1 MKELRKIN
9 KLLAKFYNGDSSE
22 SDEVNLIEFFC
33 ETEVPD
39 ELSAD
44 KELFLYLKSQQQKSM
59 QNTKDLSQKIWQNIQ
74 SSENKK
80 RITIKRNFS
89 ILTGIAAS
97 ILIFIVS
104 YFIISNKSF
113 LTQDKYQFADS
124 YSNPEIAYKETRQA
138 LLYISEKFNK
148 GTEQL
153 KPITKFNYGIQEL
166 SPITKYNKAT
176 QYIK

>member
-97 ILIFIVS
+97 ILILV
-104 YFIISNKSF
+104 ISLF
-113 LTQDKYQFADS
+113 
-124 YSNPEIAYKETRQA
+124 
-138 LLYISEKFNK
+138 
-148 GTEQL
+148 
-153 KPITKFNYGIQEL
+153 
-166 SPITKYNKAT
+166 
-176 QYIK
+176 